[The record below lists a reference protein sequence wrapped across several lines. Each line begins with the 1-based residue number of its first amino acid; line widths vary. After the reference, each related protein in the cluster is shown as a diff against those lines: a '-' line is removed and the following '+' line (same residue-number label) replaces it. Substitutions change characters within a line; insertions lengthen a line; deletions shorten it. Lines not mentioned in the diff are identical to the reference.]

1 MMTADFMVIAHRGAS
16 AYAPENTLA
25 AFDLA
30 LQLGCRH
37 LELDVDLSR
46 DGQIVVMHDDTVDRT
61 TGGTGPVGS
70 HTLAEL
76 RALDAGAWFGPP
88 FAGERI
94 PTYAEILERYRG
106 RAHLH
111 TELKGRAPHLASS
124 VADLV
129 RQYGMV
135 DHVTVT
141 SFQYQR
147 LADIRAYAPELPT
160 GWLVNEVSDLTITQA
175 EALGLTQICPQ
186 ANTVTP
192 ALVRRLHAEGFVVR
206 AWGVANEALMRQ
218 VVDAGADGMTV
229 NFPDRLLASLQGQ
242 SREG

>member
-1 MMTADFMVIAHRGAS
+1 MTTANFMVIAHRGAS
-16 AYAPENTLA
+16 AYAPENTVA

-37 LELDVDLSR
+37 LELDVDLTR
-46 DGQIVVMHDDTVDRT
+46 DGHLVVTHDETVDRT
-61 TGGTGPVGS
+61 TNGTGPAGS
-70 HTLAEL
+70 QTLAEL
-76 RALDAGAWFGPP
+76 RALDAGAWFGPQ
-88 FAGERI
+88 FTGERI

-111 TELKGRAPHLASS
+111 TELKGRAPYLASG

-135 DHVTVT
+135 EHVTVT
-141 SFQYQR
+141 SFHYQR
-147 LADIRAYAPELPT
+147 LVETRAYAPELPT
-160 GWLVNEVSDLTITQA
+160 GWLVREVSDVTIAQA
-175 EALGLTQICPQ
+175 RKLGLTQICPK
-186 ANTVTP
+186 ADRVTP

-206 AWGVANEALMRQ
+206 AWGVVDEALMRQ

-229 NFPDRLLASLQGQ
+229 NFPDTLLAYVKRSSHQ
-242 SREG
+242 S